1 MMPNHRDPIP
11 RLYEGLTMQFCRTET
26 KGKVLYVTITRPEV
40 MNALHAPANLELN
53 QVWDDFQANDDLW
66 VGVLTGEGNRA
77 FSAGNDLKYT
87 AQMSALPPDQRPNLA
102 WGAGGFGGLTSR
114 YDLFKP
120 LIARV
125 NGFALGGGFEM
136 ALACDIIVAAD
147 HAELGLPE
155 PRRGLIAGAMG
166 VHRLPRQIPLKT
178 AMGHMLTGRH
188 MSAQRGYEL
197 GIVNQVAPL
206 ADLDAV
212 VDEWVSDILRCA
224 PLSVRSTKQSALA
237 GLEMTLQEAE
247 KARFEWELA
256 RRKSDDNIEG
266 PRAFAEKRTPNWTG
280 R

>member
-1 MMPNHRDPIP
+1 
-11 RLYEGLTMQFCRTET
+11 MQFCRTEK
-26 KGKVLYVTITRPEV
+26 KGRVLYVTITRPEV
-40 MNALHAPANLELN
+40 MNALHGPANLELN
-53 QVWDDFQANDDLW
+53 QVWDDFAADDDLW
-66 VGVLTGEGNRA
+66 IGVLTGEGNRA

-87 AQMSALPPDQRPNLA
+87 AEQAAKPPEQRA
-102 WGAGGFGGLTSR
+102 VQGWGSGGFGGLTSR

-147 HAELGLPE
+147 HAEVGLPE

-166 VHRLPRQIPLKT
+166 VHRLPRQIGLKA

-188 MSAQRGYEL
+188 IPAARAYEL
-197 GIVNQVAPL
+197 GVVNQVAPL

-212 VDEWVSDILRCA
+212 VDEWVNDILRCSPTA
-224 PLSVRSTKQSALA
+224 VRSTKQSALL

-247 KARFEWELA
+247 KAKFEWETK
-256 RRKSDDNIEG
+256 RRQSPDSIEG